1 MNKPSPFYLA
11 LLTVLAFG
19 VILPAQAQKQIAK
32 KSTGP
37 QNTTVEV
44 RQYVQGEK
52 VFNLHDLF
60 RFKGGERVIH
70 SATLVFDRVYG
81 DSSADLVLNGVTV
94 AKLAR
99 IARTNREGTA
109 ALALPFKVVGGPD
122 LNAQLRLKGD
132 LALRQITLVQ
142 SGLAASALPG
152 DYREPLPGYSST
164 PGTTVVPDSTTS
176 APIYP
181 GTTVPGS
188 PKPPVTVIRN
198 ITNCTDRLFSTKAT
212 RWATRSAT
220 SFLESPQKDG
230 TRGKGA
236 VDGWDFPELSGT
248 VDGRDAV
255 LQPGYKNALSLFP
268 DLIMNQDFD
277 RLKDLRLEIVGEGDA
292 MIAIALAPFKDGPAR
307 AIRLSRRGAV
317 LDVRGL
323 NLAKNDL
330 KHMELTL
337 RSNTG
342 LRVDGIRAI
351 ATLEKCT
358 VTQTRVVKQPK
369 NIYLRGGNTKKK

>member
-1 MNKPSPFYLA
+1 MKNPSPFSIVLLAALA
-11 LLTVLAFG
+11 LGFV
-19 VILPAQAQKQIAK
+19 LPAHAQKQARAK
-32 KSTGP
+32 VGTGI
-37 QNTTVEV
+37 QDTSVEV

-70 SATLVFDRVYG
+70 SATLIFDRVYA
-81 DSSADLVLNGVTV
+81 DSSADLVFNGVTV

-99 IARTNREGTA
+99 IGRTTREGSA
-109 ALALPFKVVGGPD
+109 AIALPFKVIGGPD
-122 LNAQLRLKGD
+122 LNAQLRIKGD
-132 LALRQITLVQ
+132 LALRQITLKQ
-142 SGLAASALPG
+142 SGLAASTLPG
-152 DYREPLPGYSST
+152 DYREPLPGY
-164 PGTTVVPDSTTS
+164 
-176 APIYP
+176 APVG
-181 GTTVPGS
+181 GTTVPPGTTIGT
-188 PKPPVTVIRN
+188 PKPPAMVLRN
-198 ITNCTDRLFSTKAT
+198 ITNCTDRLFTTKAT

-220 SFLESPQKDG
+220 SFLEAPKKDG
-230 TRGKGA
+230 AKGQGA

-277 RLKDLRLEIVGEGDA
+277 RLKDLRLEIVGEGNA
-292 MIAIALAPFKDGPAR
+292 TIAIALAPFKDGPAR
-307 AIRLSRRGAV
+307 AVRLSRRGAV

-323 NLAKNDL
+323 NLAKKDL
-330 KHMELTL
+330 KHLELTL

-342 LRVDGIRAI
+342 IRVDGIRAI

-358 VTQTRVVKQPK
+358 VTQTQVQEQPK